1 MEKKTG
7 EIIFPSE
14 KCKIFHQTTVTLGW
28 VVDASCEWKCR
39 VGGAVQE
46 DLSRVCPV
54 SEAKG
59 SLQSQLHPWFTMLPF
74 TESAMAIYIEAATT
88 MT

>member
-1 MEKKTG
+1 MKKRTG
-7 EIIFPSE
+7 EIIFPNK
-14 KCKIFHQTTVTLGW
+14 KCKIFHQTTGTLGW

-46 DLSRVCPV
+46 DLSSVCTV
-54 SEAKG
+54 SKAKG
-59 SLQSQLHPWFTMLPF
+59 SLQSQLHHWFTKIPF
-74 TESAMAIYIEAATT
+74 AESAMAIYIEAAMS